1 MEQWAAQYGMQKA
14 EGVELYTADGVD
26 WTLVAQAP
34 IPAGSS
40 VLYVPSDIVLG
51 SDAVAAELGG
61 SLEAAEN
68 ALVQMEQGLQQR
80 LPLFRLM
87 VKILAEWDAGM
98 ESPYWY
104 WLNSLPHQFYN
115 GVSMTDACFE
125 CLPPYAALL
134 SMNER
139 NAYSR
144 FVNAIRKGFVPLTQ
158 NTVQDDR
165 IVKWAYN
172 VALTRFHEVWEPTRQ
187 KFIAPMADLTN
198 PTPLFA
204 KFGFLPQDCATV
216 FCKAIHLE
224 SQIAELGYE
233 YKDLLFQ
240 TETGEIAPKVWDIF
254 LYELLQNNDP
264 DSANAFYQACVSNDE
279 GTKQQYHDNY
289 FSYTL
294 ESLKEHV
301 RGLLASVDELNYK
314 AQSYDLET
322 HPRVP
327 VILAHNNLVRDTFS
341 KTYML
346 LEQMG

>member
-1 MEQWAAQYGMQKA
+1 MKLHHHCRQVVLTAATLSTLSSAFAPIQRSHHAQTITSSPFAPKYHLTTSTNKNGIHRSIQAYQGSTGLIDITAPDTQRDVYAMEQWAAQYGMQKA

-115 GVSMTDACFE
+115 GVAMTDACFE

-187 KFIAPMADLTN
+187 KFIAPMADLVSMV
-198 PTPLFA
+198 P
-204 KFGFLPQDCATV
+204 
-216 FCKAIHLE
+216 IHHW
-224 SQIAELGYE
+224 QM
-233 YKDLLFQ
+233 
-240 TETGEIAPKVWDIF
+240 
-254 LYELLQNNDP
+254 
-264 DSANAFYQACVSNDE
+264 
-279 GTKQQYHDNY
+279 
-289 FSYTL
+289 
-294 ESLKEHV
+294 HV
-301 RGLLASVDELNYK
+301 
-314 AQSYDLET
+314 
-322 HPRVP
+322 H
-327 VILAHNNLVRDTFS
+327 F
-341 KTYML
+341 
-346 LEQMG
+346 